1 MRHTMINL
9 HELYE
14 KLIEQIGEE
23 DLVDVLELTTE
34 DLVNAFKDKIEDNYE
49 TLLEMLDLAEE
60 DDNE

>member
-1 MRHTMINL
+1 MINL